1 MWTASLIYTVAC
13 MAISVLVTLSE
24 WLAETWESR
33 QPGDLRMETIK
44 QANTDFAKSLPLRG
58 HASLSRRSRAQG

>member
-33 QPGDLRMETIK
+33 QPGDRRMEVIK
-44 QANTDFAKSLPLRG
+44 QAKSDFTKSLPLRG
-58 HASLSRRSRAQG
+58 HASSSRRFRVQG